1 MSDGRLTERVYTSD
15 AERERGMAVW
25 RDMLAD
31 LWAARELLW
40 RLAHRDLTVSY
51 RQSLLGFLWALLMP
65 LLTVMLFAYL
75 SSMRLVPIGAT
86 LLPYPVYALWG
97 VVLWQLF
104 AATLSATTSSLAN
117 AGPLVTKVDFPKEV
131 VVLSAVTR
139 PLFEFAIKLLL
150 VAVLM
155 VIYDVSPG
163 LSTWL
168 LVPLVALTLAM
179 ALGIGLVLSLANLVV
194 RDIGNLVGIV
204 VMFGMFAAP
213 VLYPPPQT
221 EPFTLL
227 VVLNPF
233 SPLLMASHDLLA
245 GNPVAHPEL
254 LGASALFALLCLGIG
269 WRLFRVVIRRVTERA

>member
-1 MSDGRLTERVYTSD
+1 MSELPLLERVYTPE
-15 AERERGMAVW
+15 AERARGVKIW

-31 LWAARELLW
+31 LWATRELLW

-65 LLTVMLFAYL
+65 LLTVVLFAYL

-86 LLPYPVYALWG
+86 PLPYPVYARWG

-104 AATLSATTSSLAN
+104 AATLSATTSSLAD

-131 VVLSAVTR
+131 IVLSAVTR
-139 PLFEFAIKLLL
+139 PLFEFAIKLVL
-150 VAVLM
+150 VAVMM
-155 VIYDVSPG
+155 VVYDVSPS
-163 LSTWL
+163 LWML
-168 LVPLVALTLAM
+168 LVVPLVALTLVM
-179 ALGIGLVLSLANLVV
+179 ALGIGLVLALANLVT
-194 RDIGNLVGIV
+194 RDISNLVGIV

-227 VVLNPF
+227 VVVNPF

-245 GNPVAHPEL
+245 GNPVAHPGL
-254 LGASALFALLCLGIG
+254 LATSTLFALLCLGVG
-269 WRLFRVVIRRVTERA
+269 WRVFRVAIRRVTERA